1 MDRAGGM
8 MERPRWIVVG
18 GRRRLGA
25 ALAED
30 LARDHALVL
39 TSSRSWEGDSWLA
52 GLATTTGVSALVWD
66 AREAQVGSR
75 MMADL
80 ADLERQGM
88 GLSGA
93 ILVAGDFPEMP
104 LGDWSQESLEG
115 VWRMHLTFPFLVAQA
130 LAGHLAPGACLH
142 LVLDAAIHKPLLKR
156 LPYSAAKLGQT
167 ALVTGLARML
177 APDVR
182 VVGHALGTLMP
193 DEGSD
198 PGKLAAR
205 TLLKRNGTAQDLARA
220 VRYAAESPHLTGE
233 ILTLDGGWRLA

>member
-1 MDRAGGM
+1 

-39 TSSRSWEGDSWLA
+39 TSSRSWEGDAWLE
-52 GLATTTGVSALVWD
+52 GLGKTTGVDALQWD
-66 AREAQVGSR
+66 ARDPRMGSR

-80 ADLERQGM
+80 EDLERRGM
-88 GLSGA
+88 ELSGA
-93 ILVAGDFPEMP
+93 ILMAGDFPEMH
-104 LGDWSQESLEG
+104 LGTWSEEDLES

-130 LAGHLAPGACLH
+130 LASHLAPGACLQF
-142 LVLDAAIHKPLLKR
+142 VLDSAIHKPLLKR
-156 LPYSAAKLGQT
+156 LPYSAARLGQS
-167 ALVTGLARML
+167 ALVAGLARAL

-193 DEGSD
+193 DAGSD
-198 PGKLAAR
+198 PEALAAR
-205 TLLKRNGTAQDLARA
+205 SLLQRNGTAEDLARA
-220 VRYAAESPHLTGE
+220 VRYAAASPYLTGE
-233 ILTLDGGWRLA
+233 ILTLDGGWRLR